1 MLNDLVEGSEP
12 LTEDHAHVDVLEVQ
26 DSNSHVAAQDQDEE
40 DPGPSSEPVLIGQPS
55 SSAVTELYT
64 ETEVYTDTTVEDIT
78 KVPSVED
85 FIVNLV

>member
-1 MLNDLVEGSEP
+1 MFVEE
-12 LTEDHAHVDVLEVQ
+12 EEADIE
-26 DSNSHVAAQDQDEE
+26 NQDEE
-40 DPGPSSEPVLIGQPS
+40 NPGPSSEPALLVQPS

-85 FIVNLV
+85 FIINLV

>member
-1 MLNDLVEGSEP
+1 MIS
-12 LTEDHAHVDVLEVQ
+12 
-26 DSNSHVAAQDQDEE
+26 
-40 DPGPSSEPVLIGQPS
+40 QPS

-85 FIVNLV
+85 FIINLV